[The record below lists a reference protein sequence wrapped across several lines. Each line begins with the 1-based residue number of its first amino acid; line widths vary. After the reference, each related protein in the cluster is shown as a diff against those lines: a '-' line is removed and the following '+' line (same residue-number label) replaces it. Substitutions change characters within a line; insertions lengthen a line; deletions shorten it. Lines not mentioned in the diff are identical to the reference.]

1 VREPSGEL
9 TPRVIEALPP
19 PEVVLDQPCPPVK
32 YLHRRWRDADLY
44 FFFNES
50 DQPQTRQAALTG
62 VGPVQVW
69 DANAGS
75 IGPAGNA
82 AAGNGTVRL
91 RLELEPFGTK
101 FIVVGAVPP
110 GAAARR

>member
-1 VREPSGEL
+1 
-9 TPRVIEALPP
+9 
-19 PEVVLDQPCPPVK
+19 VK

-50 DQPQTRQAALTG
+50 DQPQTRQATLSG
-62 VGPVQVW
+62 GGPVRVW
-69 DANAGS
+69 DANAGT
-75 IGPAGNA
+75 IGPADNT

-91 RLELEPFGTK
+91 RLELEPFGTR

-110 GAAARR
+110 ATVDKR